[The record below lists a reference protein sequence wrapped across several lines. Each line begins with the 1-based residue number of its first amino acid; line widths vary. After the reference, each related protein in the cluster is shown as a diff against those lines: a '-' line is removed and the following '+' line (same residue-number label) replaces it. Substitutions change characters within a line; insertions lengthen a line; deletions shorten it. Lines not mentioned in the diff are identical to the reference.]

1 VLRYAEFEGVDPVEY
16 EDDHLVGAS
25 RDPVRRCDR
34 LGRGRREYRGGMVDG
49 HGENVSEADI
59 SAMAEAGSNGKDRGM
74 TSTETFENLDPLGRR
89 RDRAI

>member
-34 LGRGRREYRGGMVDG
+34 LGRGRREYR
-49 HGENVSEADI
+49 GENVSEADI